1 VPESDK
7 PQQHTLRPADSTVTP
22 LTPEERKYWGR
33 IAGRTTQ
40 ILKQKIREGKLK
52 RSSGKRRGHVNKVA
66 IVMVLL
72 AIVFSV
78 TIAVAQYRG
87 QFQAQTQIVSPIMI
101 PQTSF
106 TIPNIILNKTASL
119 IIDNA
124 FYVNTSG
131 NTITYTFLVYGSTT
145 VNGTETQDMTKL
157 FYNFQIIFSDYS
169 RNVTLTNLL
178 LPNQPVSFT
187 YQNNSNQAF
196 RIIIV
201 YSSKPIQMSTT
212 DTSTPLTIN
221 FTYGYSG
228 Q

>member
-1 VPESDK
+1 
-7 PQQHTLRPADSTVTP
+7 
-22 LTPEERKYWGR
+22 
-33 IAGRTTQ
+33 
-40 ILKQKIREGKLK
+40 
-52 RSSGKRRGHVNKVA
+52 
-66 IVMVLL
+66 MVLL